1 MPSVVITGV
10 STGIGH
16 ACAKMLL
23 DKSFR
28 VFGSVRKEADAA
40 RLQQEFGEA
49 FTPLIF
55 DVTDAAAVHQAADE
69 VRAALGGE
77 KLAGLVNNAGI
88 AVSGAVVDLSP
99 NDFRRQF
106 EVNVIAPIVAT
117 QAFAPLLGTDA
128 SLRGAPG
135 RIVMMSSIAGKFGNP
150 LMAAYSA
157 SKHALNGLS
166 DGLRRELML
175 FGIDVVVIMPGAVKT
190 PIWGKAEQEDISKYA
205 GSPFYPALQKIR
217 AMLPQLD
224 ASGLPPETIAQH
236 VYDALTSPKPKA
248 HDVIT
253 PGPLRFWLSTKL
265 PPRIVDKIVA
275 KRLGLKPRK

>member
-1 MPSVVITGV
+1 MPSVVVTGV

-16 ACAKMLL
+16 AITKFLP
-23 DKSFR
+23 DKGFR
-28 VFGSVRKEADAA
+28 VFGSVRKEADAE
-40 RLQQEFGEA
+40 RLIGEFGSN
-49 FTPLIF
+49 FKPLIF
-55 DVTDAAAVHQAADE
+55 DVTDEAAIRTAAGE

-77 KLAGLVNNAGI
+77 RLAGLVNNAGI
-88 AVSGAVVDLSP
+88 AVSGAVLDLP
-99 NDFRRQF
+99 AEEFRRQF
-106 EVNVIAPIVAT
+106 EVNVIGPIVAT
-117 QAFAPLLGTDA
+117 QAFAPLLGTDP

-135 RIVMMSSIAGKFGNP
+135 RIVMMSSVAGKFGNP

-175 FGIDVVVIMPGAVKT
+175 FGIDVVTIMPGAVKT
-190 PIWGKAEQEDISKYA
+190 PIWAKSAEEDISKYA

-217 AMLPQLD
+217 ALLPKMD

-248 HDVIT
+248 HDIVT
-253 PGPLRFWLSTKL
+253 PGPLQFWVSTKL
-265 PPRIVDKIVA
+265 PPRWIDRIVA
-275 KRLGLKPRK
+275 SRMGLKPNT

>member
-23 DKSFR
+23 CKGIR
-28 VFGSVRKEADAA
+28 VFGSVRKPADAE
-40 RLQQEFGEA
+40 RLQAEFGA
-49 FTPLIF
+49 GFTPLIF
-55 DVTDAAAVHQAADE
+55 DVTDEAAVHRAAGE

-77 KLAGLVNNAGI
+77 RLAGLVNNAGI
-88 AVSGAVVDLSP
+88 AVSGPVLDLSP
-99 NDFRRQF
+99 DEFRRQF

-117 QAFAPLLGTDA
+117 QAFAPLLGTDP

-205 GSPFYPALQKIR
+205 NSPFYPALQKIR
-217 AMLPQLD
+217 AMLPQMD

-253 PGPLRFWLSTKL
+253 PGPMRFWLSTKL
-265 PPRIVDKIVA
+265 PPRLVDRIVA
-275 KRLGLKPRK
+275 KRLGLRPKA